1 MILKTS
7 SLLRSAVQP
16 RQWLRY
22 TSTVAPLEA
31 SRLIVEK
38 TNNPKPKLPKD
49 KLVFGKTF
57 TDHMLEIEWTK
68 EKG

>member
-31 SRLIVEK
+31 SKLIVEK
-38 TNNPKPKLPKD
+38 
-49 KLVFGKTF
+49 LVIPNQSCQRTS
-57 TDHMLEIEWTK
+57 
-68 EKG
+68 